1 MSKKNGSEAPGLR
14 AGKVVSPALA
24 KSVAL
29 HLEGKRKEALR
40 ELNTAIENGEETAEV
55 FAAKG
60 HVQFE
65 LEQYDDAIKTYEK
78 LLSLAPRHPTAN
90 FNLGICYEK
99 LGRWQEATDA
109 FQKSLEIDPQREE
122 AQLGLGICLLHQEKP
137 EPAIGYFDKVLQRQ
151 PAHET
156 ALFGKAVSQQLLWKF
171 DEATALYLK
180 ILEKN
185 PQSEEC
191 LVNLITIGMARKDN
205 PAIQQYS
212 ERLLTMRPHSQAA
225 LEGLA
230 TCAFHSNDFEAAA
243 TYCGKL

>member
-1 MSKKNGSEAPGLR
+1 MSGRKNGTDTGFR
-14 AGKVVSPALA
+14 TTGKAVSPALA
-24 KSVAL
+24 RAVSM

-55 FAAKG
+55 FSAKG

-65 LEQYDDAIKTYEK
+65 LEQYEDAIKTYER
-78 LLSLAPRHPTAN
+78 LLAAAPRHPTAN

-109 FQKSLEIDPQREE
+109 FQKALEIDPKREE

-151 PAHET
+151 SGHET
-156 ALFGKAVSQQLLWKF
+156 AMFGKAVSLQLLWKF
-171 DEATALYLK
+171 DEASALYLK

-191 LVNLITIGMARKDN
+191 LVNLITIGMARKDH
-205 PAIQQYS
+205 ASIQQYA
-212 ERLLTMRPHSQAA
+212 ERLLAMRP
-225 LEGLA
+225 
-230 TCAFHSNDFEAAA
+230 F
-243 TYCGKL
+243 